1 MPRIRQICVA
11 CHDFRSE
18 LGHGE
23 EFRTRAFV
31 EQFLIDHGFTLA
43 SVLATRAI
51 LFATTFLGLRA
62 KARKLERMGAR
73 WDEP

>member
-1 MPRIRQICVA
+1 VA

-23 EFRTRAFV
+23 QFRTRAFV

-43 SVLATRAI
+43 SRSKDPRDFVRDHV
-51 LFATTFLGLRA
+51 FGLRRA
-62 KARKLERMGAR
+62 SGAC
-73 WDEP
+73 